1 MTNQIPELNIGDKIG
16 FTILAKEVDEND
28 KVLFFPVVEVTTRDG
43 ERAYRYEF
51 PDGSVS
57 SAAIRQSDLIG
68 HPVQIEARVSP
79 KMVCIS
85 NRTDEFRAALERGKN
100 NRFDVY
106 ADWEKDAFVVVNLD
120 NKNEY
125 HVTLD
130 NSRGAFYAECE
141 CPDFI
146 FRRKENKRIC
156 KHIAEVLVFA
166 LMQPAV

>member
-16 FTILAKEVDEND
+16 FVILANDADAQD
-28 KVLFFPVVEVTTRDG
+28 KVLFFPIIEITERDG

-57 SAAIRQSDLIG
+57 NAAISQSALAG
-68 HPVQIEARVSP
+68 HPVQIEAQISP
-79 KMVCIS
+79 KMICIS
-85 NRTDEFRAALERGKN
+85 NRTEEFRAALDRGKD
-100 NRFDVY
+100 NRFEVY
-106 ADWEKDAFVVVNLD
+106 ANWEKDAFVVVNQD

-130 NSRGAFYAECE
+130 NSRGAFYGECE
-141 CPDFI
+141 CPDYI
-146 FRRKENKRIC
+146 YRRKENKRIC